1 MSVDSLIIFEIS
13 LIVFLISQGENKI
26 CSIEIRKSSFLVV
39 FQICVFSSC
48 WQKSWISRHSRRRRM
63 RILLTKSFLFHAMIN
78 VRFAVCRKL
87 LFMKK
92 KNPQCSR
99 GIVDRIDVWK
109 LGRLLLNCSLVLSV
123 CTL

>member
-1 MSVDSLIIFEIS
+1 
-13 LIVFLISQGENKI
+13 
-26 CSIEIRKSSFLVV
+26 
-39 FQICVFSSC
+39 
-48 WQKSWISRHSRRRRM
+48 M
-63 RILLTKSFLFHAMIN
+63 RILLTKLFLFHAMIN